1 MQELLSE
8 LQKARVFLHDNLGNM
23 GDRLLSMKGDD
34 VTIPQRREIWSTA
47 IRHNDAWREA
57 GLSPFIMPDYL
68 AMCRSPSVR
77 KGRSL

>member
-1 MQELLSE
+1 
-8 LQKARVFLHDNLGNM
+8 M

-34 VTIPQRREIWSTA
+34 VTIPQRCEIWSTGM
-47 IRHNDAWREA
+47 RHNDAWREA